1 MMIDE
6 GGTNW
11 ESLVW
16 REGEDDD
23 TGSKDMWGSYNRKIY
38 IGAK

>member
-1 MMIDE
+1 MVIDE

-16 REGEDDD
+16 REGEDDE
-23 TGSKDMWGSYNRKIY
+23 TRSKDMGVSYNRKIY